1 MRAIELYKERLLAG
15 GSTLRERR
23 LNNAKDFI
31 LRNAPDSL
39 AYKEIEIDGIHRNVI
54 MISSSTNNEKTLVA
68 MPGEDFRIGSIALIR
83 GSHWLITSRD
93 HDDDVTAKAK
103 VELCNRELIWQNTKS
118 GEIIS
123 RWCTASKPYYS
134 NIDETLKIDISSR
147 EYKIQLPYDKET
159 SELELDKRFILEH
172 IAGEPK
178 TYRITSI
185 DAVTERYDR
194 NGEITGF
201 LVLNITQDLYN
212 PETDNADLGIC
223 DYIPPEEYQNSDSPT
238 KMKISF
244 NGLPII
250 TAGGSQKKFSVEY
263 EDSITSADFVWDI
276 STVSYPDAFILQQ
289 DGNVAYLS
297 AADDASLDEVEVA
310 LSCTNRANGDHAVV
324 MVKVR
329 CL

>member
-1 MRAIELYKERLLAG
+1 MRAIELYKQRLLAN

-23 LNNAKDFI
+23 LNNAKNFV
-31 LRNAPDSL
+31 LRHAPDSL
-39 AYKEIEIDGIHRNVI
+39 AYKEIQIDDIPRNVI
-54 MISSSTNNEKTLVA
+54 MISSSTSNEKTLLA

-93 HDDDVTAKAK
+93 HDDDITVKAK
-103 VELCNRELIWQNTKS
+103 VELCNRELTWQNTKT

-159 SELELDKRFILEH
+159 SELELDKRFMLEH

-185 DAVTERYDR
+185 DAVTKRYDR
-194 NGEITGF
+194 NDEITGF

-212 PETDNADLGIC
+212 PETDNAELGIC
-223 DYIPPEEYQNSDSPT
+223 DYISPENYHPSEPLS

-244 NGLPII
+244 KGSPII
-250 TAGGSQKKFSVEY
+250 TAGGSKKKFTVGYESEVE
-263 EDSITSADFVWDI
+263 DCDFVWEL
-276 STVSYPDAFILQQ
+276 SPPPYPNAFLLQQ

-297 AADDASLDEVEVA
+297 AIDDAALDGSEIT
-310 LSCTNRANGDHAVV
+310 LSCHNRTNGDQAAV
-324 MVKVR
+324 MVEVR